1 MEGGVRNVDNGLRL
15 TEEAS
20 SENLNL
26 HQTVE
31 RMFEII
37 KQLHQ
42 RSLEYGQTIQGVDVA
57 SSEMGQSVGILHSSA
72 EQVRHTANQLQQLM
86 GRFQVSAKLEG

>member
-1 MEGGVRNVDNGLRL
+1 MEGGVQNVDNGLRL

-26 HQTVE
+26 HRSVE

-37 KQLHQ
+37 KQLHE
-42 RSLEYGQTIQGVDVA
+42 RSLEYGQTIRGVDQA
-57 SSEMGQSVGILHSSA
+57 SSEMGQSVGVLHSSA
-72 EQVRHTANQLQQLM
+72 ERVRYTANQLQQLV
-86 GRFQVSAKLEG
+86 GQFRVSAKAEV

>member
-1 MEGGVRNVDNGLRL
+1 
-15 TEEAS
+15 
-20 SENLNL
+20 
-26 HQTVE
+26 
-31 RMFEII
+31 MFEII